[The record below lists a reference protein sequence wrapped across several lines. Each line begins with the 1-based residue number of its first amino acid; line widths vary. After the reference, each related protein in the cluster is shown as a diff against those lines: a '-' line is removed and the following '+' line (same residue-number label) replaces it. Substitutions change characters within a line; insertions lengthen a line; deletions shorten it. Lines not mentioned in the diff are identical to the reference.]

1 MVKNLPANA
10 GDSGSVPG
18 EGRPPG
24 RENGN
29 PLQYSC
35 LEIPWTEEP
44 GGLQSLWSQRVGHDR
59 VTVISVPDFLI
70 VKTDMWVTAQ
80 GNECWELAGRKCEGT
95 EWGIH

>member
-1 MVKNLPANA
+1 MQETQVPSLGR
-10 GDSGSVPG
+10 GD
-18 EGRPPG
+18 
-24 RENGN
+24 
-29 PLQYSC
+29 PLEEKMATHFSILAWKFHGQRSLVGYS
-35 LEIPWTEEP
+35 P
-44 GGLQSLWSQRVGHDR
+44 RVGHDR